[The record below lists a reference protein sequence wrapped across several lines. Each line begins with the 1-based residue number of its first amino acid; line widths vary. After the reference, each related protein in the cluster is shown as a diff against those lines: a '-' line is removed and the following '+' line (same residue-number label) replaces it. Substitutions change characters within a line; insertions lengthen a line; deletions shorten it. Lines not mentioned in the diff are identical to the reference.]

1 MTAPIGGDTAFAPPP
16 PLAATRLAPGLT
28 LDPLP
33 TVERRWTTWL
43 GMLISLAILAVA
55 LDQLRGTPVSHIL
68 SLVPRGIGFWAV
80 FGLAYLSTPLSEWV
94 IYRRLWNLPVSGM
107 GALLRK
113 RVTNE
118 ILLGYLGEVYFY
130 TWVRRA
136 GLITRAAPFGAI
148 KDSAILSALTGNVV
162 TLAMLAAAVPF
173 FKLLQLGLGGKAMI
187 GSLGVLAVTSFALLL
202 LRQRLFTL
210 PRPELIRIAVIH
222 LGRIA
227 ATIGLTALMWHL
239 ILPGVG
245 VVWWLVLATLRQ
257 LLSRLPL
264 IPNKD
269 LAFVGLAVFV
279 VGRDGDVAAM
289 IAMLGSLIL
298 LTHLLVGATLA
309 ATDLIQR
316 DKATA

>member
-1 MTAPIGGDTAFAPPP
+1 MTVPIGGDTALSPPP
-16 PLAATRLAPGLT
+16 PLAASRLTTTLT

-33 TVERRWTTWL
+33 AVERRWTAWL
-43 GMLISLAILAVA
+43 GSLISLAILAVA

-68 SLVPRGIGFWAV
+68 SLVPRGIGFWLV
-80 FGLAYLSTPLSEWV
+80 FGLAYLSTPLSEWI
-94 IYRRLWNLPVSGM
+94 IYRRLWNLPASGM
-107 GALLRK
+107 AALLRK

-118 ILLGYLGEVYFY
+118 ILLGYLGEIYFY

-187 GSLGVLAVTSFALLL
+187 GSLGVLAVTSFAMLL

-210 PRPELIRIAVIH
+210 PRPELVRIAVVH
-222 LGRIA
+222 LARIA

-279 VGRDGDVAAM
+279 VGRDGDVGAM
-289 IAMLGSLIL
+289 VAMLGSLIL
-298 LTHLLVGATLA
+298 LTHLLVGASLA
-309 ATDLIQR
+309 ATDLLQR
-316 DKATA
+316 DKVIA